1 MNLYTRSLF
10 EAQPAGHGSPIR
22 MAAIR

>member
-1 MNLYTRSLF
+1 MNLYTRSLL